1 MMMLQ
6 SKFGFGWYAI
16 CREDDGGTDG
26 AFGFNARHSVAVHRP
41 HLPLGDTVY
50 PSVSPLRGHTLL
62 YVNYAD
68 VLNSDVSKYYNAR
81 SARSI
86 HGGTGMHLM
95 AWMSGMRLSL

>member
-1 MMMLQ
+1 MHLVSMQ
-6 SKFGFGWYAI
+6 
-16 CREDDGGTDG
+16 GTQLRCTDPIYDW
-26 AFGFNARHSVAVHRP
+26 V
-41 HLPLGDTVY
+41 DTVY
-50 PSVSPLRGHTLL
+50 PSVSSLRGRTLL